1 MEVISLRIPKDL
13 KKAMKEIEINW
24 SDEIRRFI
32 EAKIRE
38 YRRKRALEEI
48 DTMLSTLPRVE
59 KGTARNYVREDREG
73 N

>member
-1 MEVISLRIPKDL
+1 MEVISFRIPKDL